1 MLLTDTSDLK
11 TWCCPTSHLT
21 SGMLQSFI
29 LTEYE
34 LVTVF
39 TPQESE
45 RQNRFLPSRFHI
57 HLLSFFFYVE
67 SKQPR
72 TRAGPLKSQWSETS
86 GLSSLQILW
95 FYLPDLHQRKWMRC
109 LFILIYIFSDL
120 RFFRVNFLSLFVAV
134 SFPPSP
140 SLPLPLPPSL
150 PPSQSWQSILSLLL
164 YHSHFGRLPKG
175 RGKEKKKNVLSPDR
189 KLILVICIKNIK
201 RHRHEKRI
209 WGDTLIKHSG

>member
-1 MLLTDTSDLK
+1 MSWWQCLHLKSLKGRTDFCRQDFTS
-11 TWCCPTSHLT
+11 T
-21 SGMLQSFI
+21 
-29 LTEYE
+29 
-34 LVTVF
+34 
-39 TPQESE
+39 
-45 RQNRFLPSRFHI
+45 
-57 HLLSFFFYVE
+57 FFFSALSHIWSSPCWVQTAQNTSRSTEE
-67 SKQPR
+67 SVIRNFRMIMQYFAK
-72 TRAGPLKSQWSETS
+72 
-86 GLSSLQILW
+86 QILW
-95 FYLPDLHQRKWMRC
+95 FYLPDLHQRKWIKC

>member
-1 MLLTDTSDLK
+1 MSWWQCLHLKSLKGRTDFCRQDFTS
-11 TWCCPTSHLT
+11 T
-21 SGMLQSFI
+21 
-29 LTEYE
+29 
-34 LVTVF
+34 
-39 TPQESE
+39 
-45 RQNRFLPSRFHI
+45 
-57 HLLSFFFYVE
+57 FFFSARSSITY
-67 SKQPR
+67 
-72 TRAGPLKSQWSETS
+72 LKLSMLSPNSPEHEPVHWRVSDQKLQNYHAVFCKTDSLILFARFASEEVNSVSLHLNLHLFWSA
-86 GLSSLQILW
+86 
-95 FYLPDLHQRKWMRC
+95 
-109 LFILIYIFSDL
+109 
-120 RFFRVNFLSLFVAV
+120 FFRVNFLSLFVAV